1 MKLDGAA
8 VVVTGAAAGLGQATC
23 AALEARGAK
32 AAAVDL
38 RFPDEGSAG
47 LRFTADITDA
57 AQVEAA
63 FEGAAGALGRVDAVV
78 HCAGVAGGFR
88 LLDQGRAADPAQFR
102 KIVEVNLL
110 GTFHV
115 ARAAALVMARN
126 AETDSGRGVVVL
138 TASVAA
144 FEGQRG
150 QVAYAAA
157 KAGVVGMTLPVAR
170 DLAEYGIR
178 CVTIAPGAFATAL
191 TTDLPTWLQDKLV
204 SYTAFPRRLGRPD
217 EFASLAC
224 AVIENDLLN
233 GEVIRLDGG
242 TRLPAM

>member
-23 AALEARGAK
+23 AALEARGAQV
-32 AAAVDL
+32 AGVDL
-38 RFPDEGSAG
+38 RFPEDGSGG

-63 FEGAAGALGRVDAVV
+63 LEGAAGSLGRVDAVV
-78 HCAGVAGGFR
+78 HCAGVAAGFR

-102 KIVEVNLL
+102 RIVEVNLL

-126 AETDSGRGVVVL
+126 PETDSGRGVVVL

-217 EFASLAC
+217 EFAALAC